1 MSVFKRGGVW
11 WYKFYFGNKLIRQSA
26 KTPSKTLAK
35 EAEKQRHRELE
46 EGYNGFAADRTKR
59 VQTFSQAADELLEDY
74 RLRREAN
81 SVRYLKQRLAHLK
94 AHMGGMMLIE
104 ITPDVIV
111 RVSEHPPEG
120 RSTWEHH
127 QRRGDVCASHH
138 GRNRRRSTPEVE
150 ARGEAQASKE

>member
-11 WYKFYFGNKLIRQSA
+11 WYKFYFGNKPIRQSA

-35 EAEKQRHRELE
+35 EAEKQRRRELE
-46 EGYNGFAADRTKR
+46 ERYNGFAADRSKR
-59 VQTFSQAADELLEDY
+59 VQTFSQAADELFGDY

-104 ITPDVIV
+104 ITPDVI
-111 RVSEHPPEG
+111 
-120 RSTWEHH
+120 
-127 QRRGDVCASHH
+127 C
-138 GRNRRRSTPEVE
+138 
-150 ARGEAQASKE
+150 